1 MHAICAS
8 TTSRELNSPS
18 AIPRAKRQADISI
31 NMIHSL
37 SQTPHRG
44 RSAYPVA
51 FFLHAHDF
59 SIDAQP
65 GVSRSRTADLPARLH
80 HGSNGDASRTVTLVD
95 DALPGPLV
103 LQLVIP
109 WEEARYTHGA
119 PGAVFV
125 HGGWTSDIIPLGDD
139 QANLVGATGAWSI
152 YVNLPGGGG
161 TMSSGGENDRR
172 GSDSR
177 QAIGAA
183 LRYSA
188 GMLEDNS
195 GCRIDDRMPTGIA
208 EERVLA
214 AFSNG
219 GNLAWATL
227 ADPDVALP
235 DIHGIVVFETPAS
248 SQMALGE
255 PGTGNRTSPLHTEGS
270 CHIDEDSA
278 LVCDYDYQNL
288 AFDMNTDP
296 DTAGT
301 LFLDVDQDGFY
312 SDKMDFPLGLAKAED
327 NENWAHSLQAMEAV
341 ESAKLITQARLNS
354 QDTAEFWQWRE
365 APRQSPQRSN
375 DFPTSGNVDC
385 TELITSWRAPPI
397 THMSLGWW
405 KHAAFQHALDSVAP
419 RSKLCGI
426 IGSASSITSISMPI
440 LKSES
445 VIQTCLWNRKTTP
458 ECVGATISP
467 QAY

>member
-1 MHAICAS
+1 MRMIFPLMLSLACREAELPIC
-8 TTSRELNSPS
+8 
-18 AIPRAKRQADISI
+18 Q
-31 NMIHSL
+31 
-37 SQTPHRG
+37 Q
-44 RSAYPVA
+44 
-51 FFLHAHDF
+51 DF
-59 SIDAQP
+59 TMDP
-65 GVSRSRTADLPARLH
+65 
-80 HGSNGDASRTVTLVD
+80 NGDASRTVTLVD

-341 ESAKLITQARLNS
+341 ESAKLITRARLNS

-365 APRQSPQRSN
+365 APRAVPAAIERFPDLAGMSIGTEIDHVLEGATDHPHVIGMVEAMQRSN
-375 DFPTSGNVDC
+375 MRWTRLHPDRSYVESLAQAEFDYIDLDANIEIRIGDPNLPMEPEDDAGVRGSDYLTAGVL
-385 TELITSWRAPPI
+385 ELLDRSWRQD
-397 THMSLGWW
+397 W
-405 KHAAFQHALDSVAP
+405 SVN
-419 RSKLCGI
+419 L
-426 IGSASSITSISMPI
+426 SAV
-440 LKSES
+440 LVES
-445 VIQTCLWNRKTTP
+445 A
-458 ECVGATISP
+458 E
-467 QAY
+467 

>member
-1 MHAICAS
+1 MRMIFPLMLSLACREAELPIC
-8 TTSRELNSPS
+8 
-18 AIPRAKRQADISI
+18 Q
-31 NMIHSL
+31 
-37 SQTPHRG
+37 Q
-44 RSAYPVA
+44 
-51 FFLHAHDF
+51 DF
-59 SIDAQP
+59 TMDP
-65 GVSRSRTADLPARLH
+65 
-80 HGSNGDASRTVTLVD
+80 NGDASRTVTLVD

-139 QANLVGATGAWSI
+139 QAHLVGATGAWSI

-278 LVCDYDYQNL
+278 LVCDYDYENL

-312 SDKMDFPLGLAKAED
+312 SDKIDFPLGLAKAED

-341 ESAKLITQARLNS
+341 ESAKLITRARLNS

-365 APRQSPQRSN
+365 APRAVPAAIERFPDLAGMSIGTEIDHVLEGATDHPHVIGMVEAMQRSN
-375 DFPTSGNVDC
+375 MRWTRLQPDRSYVESLAQAEFDYIDLDANIEIRIGDPNLPMEPEDDAGVRGSDYLTAGVL
-385 TELITSWRAPPI
+385 ELLDRSWRQD
-397 THMSLGWW
+397 W
-405 KHAAFQHALDSVAP
+405 SVN
-419 RSKLCGI
+419 L
-426 IGSASSITSISMPI
+426 SAV
-440 LKSES
+440 LVES
-445 VIQTCLWNRKTTP
+445 A
-458 ECVGATISP
+458 E
-467 QAY
+467 